1 MINKVFLLG
10 NLGKDPEIK
19 FTKDGTMMSVF
30 RLATTEY
37 IRNNGGSDKITEWH
51 TVISFGKIAEFCA
64 KLKKGD
70 RVFVEGKIRNSVFE
84 NGNKIYK
91 VSTIIA
97 KSVKLIPKR
106 VYDEELKS
114 GSFEEEEEKIGMSQ
128 EEELF

>member
-19 FTKDGTMMSVF
+19 FTKDGTMMSIF

-37 IRNNGGSDKITEWH
+37 VRSNGGADKITEWH
-51 TVISFGKIAEFCA
+51 TVICFGKIAEFCA

-70 RVFVEGKIRNSVFE
+70 RVFVEGKIRNSSFE
-84 NGNKIYK
+84 SENKIYK
-91 VSTIIA
+91 VSTIVA
-97 KSVKLIPKR
+97 KSVKLIPR
-106 VYDEELKS
+106 RSYEEELIKTE
-114 GSFEEEEEKIGMSQ
+114 SFEEEEEKISQ